1 MTTIVF
7 TQDQL
12 RAVAARAVKP
22 NFQFRSGPPV
32 EDSEDLR
39 RIIKIPRRICNIT
52 DPIAAQLWTKHLRRE
67 RTPEEG
73 PCNCVERWGFCI
85 TEFRPAQGWA
95 LENAMDAQSLFS
107 ALGVGDGKTGIDIM
121 LPLAIPGVQRA
132 VLLIPPNVKPQFMTR
147 DFPQWSAH
155 FKTPQLAGGTGGWR
169 AGWPILH
176 VLTYNELSSAKNS
189 DILKRI
195 NPDLVIADEAQNL
208 ADPNSAR
215 GGRFLRSFGEKP
227 SMRFASQSGSYTS
240 KSIKQYAHFLALS
253 FRENSPAPHHPPVVD
268 RWAMAIDASDKLNP
282 FPCEPGALLDL
293 CGPPEEGIEN
303 LQDKARSAYSRR
315 LYETLG
321 CIATSDPNLPCTLEI
336 LERKPPPM
344 PKEVAD
350 AIGFTNANDERPD
363 GEMLQTPLEV
373 SAVTRRLS
381 SGFYYRWRFPHV
393 VGGFCEAHGKLNE
406 ACEPCMAKRKEVIEK
421 WRAARKKWRSEVNY
435 KCKDKIEFLD
445 SPQLIEHAAERW
457 HRGYK
462 FNNHGVVQEF
472 PPFTRNGPRTVFES
486 EHWPLWTELRKT
498 VENVRQAVW
507 ITDSEGVEV
516 GRWLAQDAAQWALT
530 HKGILWYQH
539 EAFAAAVS
547 KAAKEVGLELPWYGG
562 GKQAS
567 ADIILEKGDRS
578 ILASIK
584 AHGTGKNLQ
593 YAFSDNLILNVPSDP
608 RTWEQ
613 TIGRTYRQ
621 GQPRDVVRVEVYRH
635 TPDYRDAIRMAQAR
649 ARYIEQTARNRQ
661 RLSIAT
667 IGWEDEHKA
676 GHWTEADE
684 LATAL
689 ALDTPAAQD

>member
-1 MTTIVF
+1 
-7 TQDQL
+7 
-12 RAVAARAVKP
+12 
-22 NFQFRSGPPV
+22 
-32 EDSEDLR
+32 
-39 RIIKIPRRICNIT
+39 
-52 DPIAAQLWTKHLRRE
+52 
-67 RTPEEG
+67 
-73 PCNCVERWGFCI
+73 
-85 TEFRPAQGWA
+85 
-95 LENAMDAQSLFS
+95 
-107 ALGVGDGKTGIDIM
+107 
-121 LPLAIPGVQRA
+121 
-132 VLLIPPNVKPQFMTR
+132 
-147 DFPQWSAH
+147 
-155 FKTPQLAGGTGGWR
+155 
-169 AGWPILH
+169 
-176 VLTYNELSSAKNS
+176 
-189 DILKRI
+189 
-195 NPDLVIADEAQNL
+195 
-208 ADPNSAR
+208 
-215 GGRFLRSFGEKP
+215 
-227 SMRFASQSGSYTS
+227 
-240 KSIKQYAHFLALS
+240 
-253 FRENSPAPHHPPVVD
+253 
-268 RWAMAIDASDKLNP
+268 
-282 FPCEPGALLDL
+282 
-293 CGPPEEGIEN
+293 
-303 LQDKARSAYSRR
+303 
-315 LYETLG
+315 
-321 CIATSDPNLPCTLEI
+321 
-336 LERKPPPM
+336 
-344 PKEVAD
+344 
-350 AIGFTNANDERPD
+350 
-363 GEMLQTPLEV
+363 LEV

-547 KAAKEVGLELPWYGG
+547 KAAKEIGLELPWYGG

-667 IGWEDEHKA
+667 IGWEDDHKA